1 MATLHL
7 RLGNDAPWWSA
18 GDIEIPVQI
27 DINGKVIFPV
37 AVTLANRC
45 KLANIQLAAGAA
57 DVVFTLSFSKQ
68 DAEGQ
73 RVITGTVKTGT
84 LSTADDS
91 KSLADLYAEAI
102 PTDADEGHLSIDK
115 EARIL
120 NSSSTVATANRLAL
134 MHTLPAGGLYPLT
147 QLF

>member
-1 MATLHL
+1 MTTLHL
-7 RLGNDAPWWSA
+7 RLGTDAPWWST

-68 DAEGQ
+68 DADGQ
-73 RVITGTVKTGT
+73 RVITGIVKTGT
-84 LSTADDS
+84 LSTANDS
-91 KSLADLYAEAI
+91 KSLADLYTTTI
-102 PTDADEGHLSIDK
+102 PTDAEEAHLSIDK

-120 NSSSTVATANRLAL
+120 NTSATVAAANRLTL